1 MVKQIL
7 EKIDKDKLLHFVAG
21 SLIYASTSWFLGYYA
36 LGLVVVVAVGKEMYD
51 FVYGGTVDK
60 WDVVA
65 TMAGGIT
72 VLIGGYYYGI

>member
-36 LGLVVVVAVGKEMYD
+36 LVLVVVVAVGKEVYD
-51 FVYGGTVDK
+51 HYYNGTVDV
-60 WDVVA
+60 WDAVA
-65 TMAGGIT
+65 TVLGGAS
-72 VLIGGYYYGI
+72 YGLS